1 MINAL
6 RLTFLSHHNSLNH
19 LEIFKNNHM
28 SGLNPK
34 RDKIDS
40 LMTADQNREMFNYIA
55 PYYDGAN
62 RILSIGLDKK
72 WRRQA
77 VKRLEPDEDNLY
89 LDVGCG
95 TGDISFEILRQ
106 NQTARIIGIDSSR
119 SMLEIGWRKIRRYGV
134 ESQVSLREGD
144 CLDLEFPDNT
154 FDGAISVFCVRNVTN
169 HNRAFSEIVRVLKPG
184 AKLVIMEL
192 TEPGGPIMK
201 PLFRIYSK
209 TVMPF
214 VTKIMSSV
222 SAYKYLADSMAAFP
236 KPDQIKGL
244 MITTG
249 MLEVRYFQ
257 MTGGIVTV
265 FEGYKTGNQKLD

>member
-1 MINAL
+1 
-6 RLTFLSHHNSLNH
+6 
-19 LEIFKNNHM
+19 M

-34 RDKIDS
+34 PDKIDS

-144 CLDLEFPDNT
+144 CLDMEFPDNT

-265 FEGYKTGNQKLD
+265 YEGYKTGNQKLD

>member
-1 MINAL
+1 
-6 RLTFLSHHNSLNH
+6 
-19 LEIFKNNHM
+19 M

-34 RDKIDS
+34 PSKIDS
-40 LMTADQNREMFNYIA
+40 LMTADQNRDMFNYIA

-77 VKRLEPDEDNLY
+77 VKRLEPDQDNLY

-106 NQTARIIGIDSSR
+106 NPTTRVIGIDSSR
-119 SMLEIGWRKIRRYGV
+119 SMLEIGWKKIRRYGLD
-134 ESQVSLREGD
+134 SQVSFREGD

-154 FDGAISVFCVRNVTN
+154 FDGAISVFCVRNVTD
-169 HNRAFSEIVRVLKPG
+169 HNRAFSEIVRVLRPEG
-184 AKLVIMEL
+184 KLVIMEL
-192 TEPGGPIMK
+192 TEPDGPIMK

-236 KPDQIKGL
+236 KPDQMKN
-244 MITTG
+244 MMMKVG
-249 MLEVRYFQ
+249 MVGVQYTQ

-265 FEGYKTGNQKLD
+265 FEAVKHELMKNSLSCPY